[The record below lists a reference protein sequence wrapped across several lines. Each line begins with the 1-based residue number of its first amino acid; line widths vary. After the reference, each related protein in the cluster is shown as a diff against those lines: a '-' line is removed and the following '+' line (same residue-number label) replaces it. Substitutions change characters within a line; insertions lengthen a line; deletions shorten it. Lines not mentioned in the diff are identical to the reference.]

1 MRILGIDPG
10 IAIVGFGLIEADR
23 GRTRLLNYGAITT
36 PAGLPLARRLV
47 QIEQDMEALIAQLKP
62 DAIAVEE
69 LFFSN
74 NITTG
79 IAVAHGRGIILCTAE
94 KSGVPLYE
102 YTPMQVKQ
110 AVVGYGLAEK
120 KQVMDMVK
128 RLLKLKAVPRP
139 DDAADALAIA
149 ICHARSATL
158 FMFYYVSGTVA
169 HVEPYLAVI
178 DCGGVGYACKTT
190 STTISQLQVGKA
202 SKLYTYLH
210 VGEGIFDLYGFATQ
224 GELGSFKQL
233 IGVSGVGPKAAL
245 AILSV
250 CTPQGLAMAVIT
262 GDEKAL
268 IAAPGIGKK
277 IAQRIILELKDKLAK
292 EQQEIGMP
300 TAPGIVAGEK
310 SKAVE
315 AAAALAVLGYTQQ
328 DIAVAMKGVDVENLP
343 LEEIVRQSLKKMVK

>member
-1 MRILGIDPG
+1 MRVRILGIDPG

-23 GRTRLLNYGAITT
+23 GQTRLLNYGAITT

-47 QIEQDMEALIAQLKP
+47 QIEQDMEQLKP

-120 KQVMDMVK
+120 RQVMDMVK

-149 ICHARSATL
+149 ICHARSATSL
-158 FMFYYVSGTVA
+158 LSRV
-169 HVEPYLAVI
+169 
-178 DCGGVGYACKTT
+178 GGNDVKQ
-190 STTISQLQVGKA
+190 TI
-202 SKLYTYLH
+202 
-210 VGEGIFDLYGFATQ
+210 
-224 GELGSFKQL
+224 
-233 IGVSGVGPKAAL
+233 
-245 AILSV
+245 
-250 CTPQGLAMAVIT
+250 
-262 GDEKAL
+262 
-268 IAAPGIGKK
+268 
-277 IAQRIILELKDKLAK
+277 
-292 EQQEIGMP
+292 
-300 TAPGIVAGEK
+300 
-310 SKAVE
+310 
-315 AAAALAVLGYTQQ
+315 
-328 DIAVAMKGVDVENLP
+328 
-343 LEEIVRQSLKKMVK
+343 